1 LNYIRINTK
10 LELTKKS
17 QQLQIDLLN
26 LYDNHVTKL
35 KLHQMIDI
43 LEYRTFAQ
51 TFRKLISKIIAD
63 FIYLK
68 AYKILFKLNTD
79 RRKLKKIEEKD
90 RRKFNS

>member
-1 LNYIRINTK
+1 
-10 LELTKKS
+10 
-17 QQLQIDLLN
+17 
-26 LYDNHVTKL
+26 
-35 KLHQMIDI
+35 MIDI